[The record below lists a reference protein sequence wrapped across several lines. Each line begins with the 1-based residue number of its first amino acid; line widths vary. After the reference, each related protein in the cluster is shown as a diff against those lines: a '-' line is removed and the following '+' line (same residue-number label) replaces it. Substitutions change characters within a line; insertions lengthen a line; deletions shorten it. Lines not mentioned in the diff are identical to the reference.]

1 MRITTTLTAAALATG
16 IAASTLAAQAP
27 QAGWR
32 AEFLN
37 SLGSGEQKYVALAE
51 AMPWDKYS
59 WRPGEGVRSVC
70 EVFMHMAGAN
80 YLFARPLGAEP
91 PASVDLRSM
100 QTCPAGRDQVVAALK
115 ASFAHL
121 RNAVTSTPDAQADD
135 SVEIFGMKMTK
146 RGLLLFSAEHMGEH
160 LGQSIAYARVNNIV
174 PPWSARGGN

>member
-1 MRITTTLTAAALATG
+1 MRITTILAAATLATG
-16 IAASTLAAQAP
+16 LAASTLAAQAP

-37 SLGSGEQKYVALAE
+37 SLGGGEKKYVALAE
-51 AMPWDKYS
+51 AMPWEKYS

-70 EVFMHMAGAN
+70 EVFMHIAGAN
-80 YLFARPLGAEP
+80 YLFATPLGAQT
-91 PASVDLRSM
+91 PANVDPRSM
-100 QTCPAGRDQVVAALK
+100 QTCPANRDQVVSTLK

-121 RNAVTSTPDAQADD
+121 RNAVNATPDAQADEN
-135 SVEIFGMKMTK
+135 VEIFGMKMTK

-160 LGQSIAYARVNNIV
+160 LGQSIAYARVNNVV